1 MLFYISALVLGIIA
15 GAFIA
20 VIVSSFRPNRANELY
35 NRLQNDS
42 NRGNSFKRSAYNAVN
57 VNSVLDKDDL
67 WGNEERSADESDS
80 SVNKAGSNDNSK
92 EPDSDSIPSGIR
104 FAVGGTSTSS
114 GRTRKSNKVYIAG
127 PGMFNASQFHGE
139 APEGIA
145 VIEVE
150 EHQVEPMVKM
160 VLQHPDFIRQAFA
173 MSGKMVITLDELMDI
188 WEVLSGD
195 KVPEGARRSA
205 RN

>member
-1 MLFYISALVLGIIA
+1 MLFYISALVLGVIA

-20 VIVSSFRPNRANELY
+20 VIISSFRPNRAQDLY

-42 NRGNSFKRSAYNAVN
+42 NRGNSLRYNAAN
-57 VNSVLDKDDL
+57 MNSVLDKDNL
-67 WGNEERSADESDS
+67 WGDEGQNDDDAESSANETSNPVSFKRA
-80 SVNKAGSNDNSK
+80 NKSK
-92 EPDSDSIPSGIR
+92 
-104 FAVGGTSTSS
+104 
-114 GRTRKSNKVYIAG
+114 KVYIAG

-139 APEGIA
+139 VPEGIA
-145 VIEVE
+145 VIEVD
-150 EHQVEPMVKM
+150 EHQVDPMVKM

-173 MSGKMVITLDELMDI
+173 MLGKMVITLDELMDI

>member
-1 MLFYISALVLGIIA
+1 MLFYISALVLGVIA

-20 VIVSSFRPNRANELY
+20 VIVSSFRPNRAHDLY
-35 NRLQNDS
+35 NRLQN
-42 NRGNSFKRSAYNAVN
+42 RANSLRYNAVN

-67 WGNEERSADESDS
+67 WSDEKRSDDESNTF
-80 SVNKAGSNDNSK
+80 VNKAGTRNSSK
-92 EPDSDSIPSGIR
+92 DSTSDPIPSGIC
-104 FAVGGTSTSS
+104 FTVGGTFTSS
-114 GRTRKSNKVYIAG
+114 GLTRKSNKVYVAG

-150 EHQVEPMVKM
+150 KHQVEPIVKM

>member
-20 VIVSSFRPNRANELY
+20 VIVSSFRPNRAHELY

-57 VNSVLDKDDL
+57 VNSVLDKDNL
-67 WGNEERSADESDS
+67 WDDEKQGDDESDP
-80 SVNKAGSNDNSK
+80 SVSKADSK
-92 EPDSDSIPSGIR
+92 DPVSDSIPSGIR
-104 FAVGGTSTSS
+104 FTVGGTSTSS
-114 GRTRKSNKVYIAG
+114 GITRKSNKVYVAG

-139 APEGIA
+139 VPEGIA

-150 EHQVEPMVKM
+150 KHQVEPIVKM

>member
-15 GAFIA
+15 GVFIA
-20 VIVSSFRPNRANELY
+20 VIVSSFRPNRAHELY
-35 NRLQNDS
+35 NRLQN
-42 NRGNSFKRSAYNAVN
+42 RGNSLRYNAVN
-57 VNSVLDKDDL
+57 MNSVFDKDDL
-67 WGNEERSADESDS
+67 WGDEEQSADEPETSVSKVDGKDLTSDQ
-80 SVNKAGSNDNSK
+80 
-92 EPDSDSIPSGIR
+92 IPSGIR
-104 FAVGGTSTSS
+104 FTVGGTSTSS
-114 GRTRKSNKVYIAG
+114 GLTRKSNKVYVAG

-150 EHQVEPMVKM
+150 KHQVEPMVKM

>member
-1 MLFYISALVLGIIA
+1 MLFYISTLVLGVIA

-20 VIVSSFRPNRANELY
+20 VIVSSCRPNRAIDLY
-35 NRLQNDS
+35 NRLQNDG
-42 NRGNSFKRSAYNAVN
+42 NQGNSFKRSAYNAVN

>member
-20 VIVSSFRPNRANELY
+20 VIVSSFGPNRAHELY

-57 VNSVLDKDDL
+57 VNSVLDKDNL
-67 WGNEERSADESDS
+67 WDDEKQGDDESDP
-80 SVNKAGSNDNSK
+80 SVSKADSK
-92 EPDSDSIPSGIR
+92 DPVSDSIPSGIR
-104 FAVGGTSTSS
+104 FTVGGTSTSS
-114 GRTRKSNKVYIAG
+114 GITRKSNKVYVAG

-139 APEGIA
+139 VPEGIA

-150 EHQVEPMVKM
+150 KHQVEPIVKM

>member
-15 GAFIA
+15 GAFIS
-20 VIVSSFRPNRANELY
+20 VIVSSRRPNRASDLY
-35 NRLQNDS
+35 NRLQNGS
-42 NRGNSFKRSAYNAVN
+42 NQGNSLRRNFYNSVN

-67 WGNEERSADESDS
+67 WDNEEQSADESET
-80 SVNKAGSNDNSK
+80 SVSRVDGKDFT
-92 EPDSDSIPSGIR
+92 SDSIPSGIR
-104 FAVGGTSTSS
+104 FTVGGTSTSS
-114 GRTRKSNKVYIAG
+114 GLTRKSNKVYVAG

-150 EHQVEPMVKM
+150 EHQVDPMVKM

>member
-1 MLFYISALVLGIIA
+1 MLFYISTLVLGVIA

-20 VIVSSFRPNRANELY
+20 VIVSSCRPNRAIDLY
-35 NRLQNDS
+35 NRLQNDG
-42 NRGNSFKRSAYNAVN
+42 NQGNSLRRSAYNAVN

>member
-20 VIVSSFRPNRANELY
+20 VIVSSFRPNRAHELY
-35 NRLQNDS
+35 NRLQNYS
-42 NRGNSFKRSAYNAVN
+42 NRGNSFKRSAYNAIN

-67 WGNEERSADESDS
+67 WNDEERSDDELSNA
-80 SVNKAGSNDNSK
+80 VNKAGSNDSSK
-92 EPDSDSIPSGIR
+92 DPDSDSIPSGIH
-104 FAVGGTSTSS
+104 FTVGGTSTSS
-114 GRTRKSNKVYIAG
+114 SHARKSNKVYVAG

-150 EHQVEPMVKM
+150 KHQVEPMVKI

>member
-15 GAFIA
+15 CAFIA
-20 VIVSSFRPNRANELY
+20 VIVSSFRPNRAHELY

-42 NRGNSFKRSAYNAVN
+42 NRGNSLRRSAYNSVN
-57 VNSVLDKDDL
+57 MNSVLDKDDL
-67 WGNEERSADESDS
+67 WNDEERSDDELSNA
-80 SVNKAGSNDNSK
+80 VNKAGSNDSSK
-92 EPDSDSIPSGIR
+92 DPDSDSIPSGIH
-104 FAVGGTSTSS
+104 FTVGGNSVSS
-114 GRTRKSNKVYIAG
+114 SRARKSKKVYVAG

-150 EHQVEPMVKM
+150 EHQVDPMVM

-195 KVPEGARRSA
+195 KVTEGARRSA

>member
-1 MLFYISALVLGIIA
+1 MLFYIYTLVLGVIA

-20 VIVSSFRPNRANELY
+20 VIVSSCRPNRAIDLY
-35 NRLQNDS
+35 NRLQNDG
-42 NRGNSFKRSAYNAVN
+42 NQGNSLRRSAYNAVN

-67 WGNEERSADESDS
+67 WGDEEQSADEPETSVSKVDGKDLTSD
-80 SVNKAGSNDNSK
+80 
-92 EPDSDSIPSGIR
+92 PIPSGIR
-104 FAVGGTSTSS
+104 FTVGGTSTSS
-114 GRTRKSNKVYIAG
+114 GLTRKSNKVYVAG
-127 PGMFNASQFHGE
+127 PGMFNACE

-145 VIEVE
+145 VIEVNE
-150 EHQVEPMVKM
+150 DQVEPMVKM

-173 MSGKMVITLDELMDI
+173 MSEKMVITLDELMDI

-195 KVPEGARRSA
+195 KVPENARRSA

>member
-1 MLFYISALVLGIIA
+1 M
-15 GAFIA
+15 
-20 VIVSSFRPNRANELY
+20 
-35 NRLQNDS
+35 
-42 NRGNSFKRSAYNAVN
+42 
-57 VNSVLDKDDL
+57 NSVLDKDNL
-67 WGNEERSADESDS
+67 WDDEKQGDDESNTF
-80 SVNKAGSNDNSK
+80 VNKAGTRNSSKDSTSESN
-92 EPDSDSIPSGIR
+92 PSGIH
-104 FAVGGTSTSS
+104 FTVGGNSVSS
-114 GRTRKSNKVYIAG
+114 SRARKSKKVYVAG

-150 EHQVEPMVKM
+150 EHQVDPMVKM

-173 MSGKMVITLDELMDI
+173 MSGKMVITLDELMNI

>member
-20 VIVSSFRPNRANELY
+20 VIVSSFRPNRAHELY

-57 VNSVLDKDDL
+57 VNSVLDKDNL
-67 WGNEERSADESDS
+67 WDDEKQGDDESNTF
-80 SVNKAGSNDNSK
+80 VNKAGTRNSSK
-92 EPDSDSIPSGIR
+92 DYTSDSRPSGIH
-104 FAVGGTSTSS
+104 FTVGGNSTSS
-114 GRTRKSNKVYIAG
+114 SRARRSKKVYIAG

-145 VIEVE
+145 VIEVNE
-150 EHQVEPMVKM
+150 DQVDPMVKM

>member
-1 MLFYISALVLGIIA
+1 MLFYISTLVLGVIA

-20 VIVSSFRPNRANELY
+20 VIVSSCRPNRAIDLY
-35 NRLQNDS
+35 NRLQNDG
-42 NRGNSFKRSAYNAVN
+42 NQGNSLRRSAYNAVN

-80 SVNKAGSNDNSK
+80 SVNKAGTRNSSK
-92 EPDSDSIPSGIR
+92 DSTSDSRPSGIH
-104 FAVGGTSTSS
+104 FTVGGNSTSS
-114 GRTRKSNKVYIAG
+114 SRARKSKKVYIAG

-145 VIEVE
+145 VIEVNE
-150 EHQVEPMVKM
+150 DQVDPMVKM

-195 KVPEGARRSA
+195 KVPENARRSA

>member
-1 MLFYISALVLGIIA
+1 MLFYISTLVLGVIA

-20 VIVSSFRPNRANELY
+20 VIVSSCRPNRAIDLY
-35 NRLQNDS
+35 NRLQNDG
-42 NRGNSFKRSAYNAVN
+42 NQGNSLRRSAYNAVN

-173 MSGKMVITLDELMDI
+173 MSGKMVITFDELMDI

>member
-1 MLFYISALVLGIIA
+1 MLFYISTLVLGVIA

-20 VIVSSFRPNRANELY
+20 VIVSSCRPNRAIDLY
-35 NRLQNDS
+35 NRLQNDG
-42 NRGNSFKRSAYNAVN
+42 NQGNSLRRSAYNAVN

-173 MSGKMVITLDELMDI
+173 MSGKMVITLNELMDI

>member
-1 MLFYISALVLGIIA
+1 MLFYISTLVLGVIA
-15 GAFIA
+15 GA
-20 VIVSSFRPNRANELY
+20 VIVSSCRPNRAIDLY
-35 NRLQNDS
+35 NRLQNDG
-42 NRGNSFKRSAYNAVN
+42 NQGNSLRRSAYNAVN

>member
-1 MLFYISALVLGIIA
+1 MLFYISTLVLGVIA

-20 VIVSSFRPNRANELY
+20 VIVSSCRPNRAVDLY
-35 NRLQNDS
+35 NRLQNDG
-42 NRGNSFKRSAYNAVN
+42 NQGNSLRRSAYNAVN

>member
-1 MLFYISALVLGIIA
+1 MLFYISTLVLGVIA

-20 VIVSSFRPNRANELY
+20 VIVSSCRPNRAIDLY
-35 NRLQNDS
+35 NRLQNDG
-42 NRGNSFKRSAYNAVN
+42 NQGNSLRRSAYNAVN

-173 MSGKMVITLDELMDI
+173 MSGKMVITLDELMNI

>member
-67 WGNEERSADESDS
+67 WDDDAEN
-80 SVNKAGSNDNSK
+80 SVNGNSNPVSFKRANKSK
-92 EPDSDSIPSGIR
+92 
-104 FAVGGTSTSS
+104 
-114 GRTRKSNKVYIAG
+114 KVYIAG

-145 VIEVE
+145 VIEVNE
-150 EHQVEPMVKM
+150 DQVAPMVKM
-160 VLQHPDFIRQAFA
+160 VEQHPDFIRQAFA
-173 MSGKMVITLDELMDI
+173 MAGKMVITLDELMDI

>member
-1 MLFYISALVLGIIA
+1 MLFYISTLVLGVIA

-20 VIVSSFRPNRANELY
+20 VIVSSCRPNRAIDLY
-35 NRLQNDS
+35 NRLQNDG
-42 NRGNSFKRSAYNAVN
+42 NQGNSLRRSAYNAVN

-150 EHQVEPMVKM
+150 EHQVDPMVKM

>member
-20 VIVSSFRPNRANELY
+20 VIVSSFRPNRAHELY

-57 VNSVLDKDDL
+57 VNSVLDKDNL
-67 WGNEERSADESDS
+67 WDDEKQGDDESNTF
-80 SVNKAGSNDNSK
+80 VNKAGTRNSSK
-92 EPDSDSIPSGIR
+92 DSTSDSRPSGIH
-104 FAVGGTSTSS
+104 FTVGGNSTSS
-114 GRTRKSNKVYIAG
+114 SRARKSKKVYIAG

-145 VIEVE
+145 TIEVNE
-150 EHQVEPMVKM
+150 DQVDPMVKM

-173 MSGKMVITLDELMDI
+173 MSEKMVITLDELMDI

-195 KVPEGARRSA
+195 KVPENARRSA

>member
-1 MLFYISALVLGIIA
+1 MLFYISTLVLGVIA

-20 VIVSSFRPNRANELY
+20 VIVSSCHPNRAIDLY
-35 NRLQNDS
+35 NRLQNDG
-42 NRGNSFKRSAYNAVN
+42 NQGNSLRRSAYNAVN

>member
-1 MLFYISALVLGIIA
+1 MLFYISTLVLGVIA

-20 VIVSSFRPNRANELY
+20 VIVSSRRPNRASDLY
-35 NRLQNDS
+35 NRLQNGS
-42 NRGNSFKRSAYNAVN
+42 NQGNSLRRNSYNSIN

-67 WGNEERSADESDS
+67 SADEPET
-80 SVNKAGSNDNSK
+80 SVSRVDGKDFT
-92 EPDSDSIPSGIR
+92 SDSIPSGIR
-104 FAVGGTSTSS
+104 FTVGGTSTSS
-114 GRTRKSNKVYIAG
+114 GLTRKSNKVYVAG
-127 PGMFNASQFHGE
+127 PGMFNASQLHGE

-150 EHQVEPMVKM
+150 EHQVDPMVKM

-188 WEVLSGD
+188 WEILSGR
-195 KVPEGARRSA
+195 KGC
-205 RN
+205 

>member
-1 MLFYISALVLGIIA
+1 MLFYISTLVLGVIA

-20 VIVSSFRPNRANELY
+20 VIVSSCRPNRAIDLY
-35 NRLQNDS
+35 NRLQNDG
-42 NRGNSFKRSAYNAVN
+42 NQGNSLRRSAYNAVN

-173 MSGKMVITLDELMDI
+173 MSGKMVITLDELMGI

>member
-1 MLFYISALVLGIIA
+1 MLFYISVLILGVIA

-20 VIVSSFRPNRANELY
+20 VIVSSFRPNRAHELY
-35 NRLQNDS
+35 NRLQNDG
-42 NRGNSFKRSAYNAVN
+42 NRGNSFKRSACNAVN
-57 VNSVLDKDDL
+57 VNSVLDKDNL
-67 WGNEERSADESDS
+67 WDDEDRSDDESDS
-80 SVNKAGSNDNSK
+80 SVNKAGSNDSSK
-92 EPDSDSIPSGIR
+92 DPVSDSIPSGIR
-104 FAVGGTSTSS
+104 FTVGGTSTSS
-114 GRTRKSNKVYIAG
+114 GLTRKSNKVYVAG

-139 APEGIA
+139 VPEGIA

-150 EHQVEPMVKM
+150 KHQVEPMVKM